1 VAIHVAP
8 LACERPNTLGR
19 SLFQWDCDELA
30 HQLVADGLV
39 KDISAA
45 MVRWIL
51 AYHHLKPWRHHL

>member
-1 VAIHVAP
+1 

-45 MVRWIL
+45 TVRWIL